1 MEQVEKLEENHAKLS
16 NLIREISSKVTSYLN
31 DLTRLLQFLNLAEYR
46 IWQCTADTKGS
57 FKNKFFVFIN

>member
-16 NLIREISSKVTSYLN
+16 STIRDISSKVTSYLN

-46 IWQCTADTKGS
+46 I
-57 FKNKFFVFIN
+57 